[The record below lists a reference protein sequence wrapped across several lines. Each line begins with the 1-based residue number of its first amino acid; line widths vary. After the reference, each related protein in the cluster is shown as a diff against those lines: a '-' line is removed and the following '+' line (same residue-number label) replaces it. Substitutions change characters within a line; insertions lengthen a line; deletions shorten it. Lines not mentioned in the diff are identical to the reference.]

1 MGISFG
7 RLSAWNSSH
16 LLEEQSHHQER
27 DVCKDEME
35 MGVSF
40 PQGKLDQMLLV
51 LSSPLIL
58 YIAFWWR
65 KTSYYDSSESSCSL
79 QMLSMASTSSISQ
92 VGH

>member
-51 LSSPLIL
+51 LTSNPVHCFLMEEDFIL
-58 YIAFWWR
+58 W
-65 KTSYYDSSESSCSL
+65 
-79 QMLSMASTSSISQ
+79 
-92 VGH
+92 